1 MSQRPICNDDPGEE
15 WAEYI
20 DEFEPDDDAAALTW
34 SGIGGWTAAA
44 VRALLDIN
52 FRQVSTKTLLP
63 AVYVL
68 GLLGSIA
75 IPIALSVIVFQ
86 FSVTLGVIF
95 LLTVAP
101 LLGLMIAASVRLI
114 LEFLVNASTLAGR
127 VVHISELAD
136 ELGQTLAEVAVPVSQ
151 LSEDFRAVQFWR
163 FRQRKPARERR
174 S

>member
-1 MSQRPICNDDPGEE
+1 MSQRPIYNDDPGEE
-15 WAEYI
+15 WAEYT
-20 DEFEPDDDAAALTW
+20 DEYEPYDDAPALTW
-34 SGIGGWTAAA
+34 SGIGSWTAAA

-52 FRQVSTKTLLP
+52 FRRVSTKTLLP
-63 AVYVL
+63 AVYIL
-68 GLLGSIA
+68 GLLASVA

-86 FSVTLGVIF
+86 YSTTLGVIF

-127 VVHISELAD
+127 VSHISELAD

-174 S
+174 N